1 MSYLKLKYPCKVYK
15 IGLHFWN
22 LLHSCNTGY
31 FTRWR
36 VKIFYTLLAVCI
48 LLNSRLSNYT
58 VLRENKQ
65 YMFIWF
71 YFQLTEY
78 EIVIASHLVVPSE
91 IQISWQNIAGL
102 EGVIQELKETVILP
116 IKRKDLFS
124 SSQLTRAPKGNIV
137 LFLPN

>member
-1 MSYLKLKYPCKVYK
+1 
-15 IGLHFWN
+15 
-22 LLHSCNTGY
+22 
-31 FTRWR
+31 
-36 VKIFYTLLAVCI
+36 
-48 LLNSRLSNYT
+48 
-58 VLRENKQ
+58 
-65 YMFIWF
+65 MFISF